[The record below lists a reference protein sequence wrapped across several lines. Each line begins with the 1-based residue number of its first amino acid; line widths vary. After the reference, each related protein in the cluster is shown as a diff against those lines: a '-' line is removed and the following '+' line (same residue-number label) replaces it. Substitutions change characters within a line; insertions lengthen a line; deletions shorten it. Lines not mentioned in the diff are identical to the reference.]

1 MMTARHLEATPRRRS
16 GVATIELHGDIDNFV
31 EDVLDSA
38 DAEATT
44 DIAKAAL
51 LNLEDV
57 NALRDPPFMH

>member
-16 GVATIELHGDIDNFV
+16 GVATIELHGDIDIFA

-44 DIAKAAL
+44 D
-51 LNLEDV
+51 
-57 NALRDPPFMH
+57 RH